1 MVNRK
6 SVELPVGGS
15 NVLISIVLSEET
27 AIMPKWHLDSIMFK
41 KNVMFMLVRTKE
53 LSVIF

>member
-1 MVNRK
+1 MVNKK